1 MNLVTLI
8 SVVMQV
14 VKVIGRAGPII
25 EFFKTHKEDL
35 LDGKVT
41 LKEVLDD
48 LNELAKILA
57 DIAKAQPEAK

>member
-1 MNLVTLI
+1 
-8 SVVMQV
+8 MQV
-14 VKVIGRAGPII
+14 VKVIGRAGPVI
-25 EFFKTHKEDL
+25 EFFKAHKEDL